1 MKSVEKNNLYVELE
15 KFQWKVRKVRFLE
28 VVIRLDRIKIK
39 EEKMK
44 TTLEWPVLKR
54 IKNTQKFL
62 ELVKMTE

>member
-44 TTLEWPVLKR
+44 TILEWPALKR

>member
-1 MKSVEKNNLYVELE
+1 MYVELE